1 MFPKRLLTNTVRVSG
16 ECAIAMASGVAEN
29 LSSDYGLSITGFA
42 GPEGGNK
49 ENPVGT
55 IHIGFHSSFGI
66 WAKSVRYLG
75 GRMDVKARAV
85 NAALGLDAKIVD
97 SPGAD
102 RH

>member
-1 MFPKRLLTNTVRVSG
+1 MHISIISQLPRLTPRRETFSSCSFIQIVPSALSLLNVSSRG
-16 ECAIAMASGVAEN
+16 AGSANA
-29 LSSDYGLSITGFA
+29 GFA

-85 NAALGLDAKIVD
+85 N
-97 SPGAD
+97 
-102 RH
+102 